1 MYWSKKITD
10 LIYLIWVLEN
20 VEETVLDSLNPKDKV
35 TNTRQLFS

>member
-20 VEETVLDSLNPKDKV
+20 VEEIVLDSLNPKDKV
-35 TNTRQLFS
+35 TNTRQHFS